1 MLGQR
6 SLLMEGDSIVYCD
19 DKGLKGTLVK
29 FPIQRWEEKKV
40 TKTFRNSNGQE
51 GKERVT
57 VQVLITYECGL
68 FSISQGK
75 TNTMDSL
82 KTQFDRSPGFNVRLK
97 FSDGWGRTDKHDGAV
112 YQDQKCSLDAEDI
125 GLTKSFS
132 RGTVSE
138 HKDFTRAGAPCLK
151 WKNVGDSKPDGGR
164 KLVEHSGL
172 EMALCGKKGVVE
184 FTQEEWD
191 ALDIVYFLKIDFV
204 KAGDS
209 YFQPVGE
216 DTTRKPGID
225 DLINDNKKHI
235 DKYLP
240 KLLELHQAYRNSQQE
255 KRDAAEEVLT
265 CRFWPEVYN
274 KPNLSRDQVEAW
286 LAANTRP
293 QVSQILAEQGDA
305 LKYLFMRMSYVNSS
319 PQKAYWFVFWDDF
332 WTTNFKVL
340 LMVEGAL

>member
-6 SLLMEGDSIVYCD
+6 CLVEDYW
-19 DKGLKGTLVK
+19 VK
-29 FPIQRWEEKKV
+29 FPIQHWEKKKV
-40 TKTFRNSNGQE
+40 KKTSRNSKGE
-51 GKERVT
+51 LKTEKVT
-57 VQVLITYECGL
+57 VDVLITYEKARL
-68 FSISQGK
+68 SISQGK
-75 TNTMDSL
+75 TNTKDSL
-82 KTQFDRSPGFNVRLK
+82 GTQFDLSPGFDVRLQ
-97 FSDGWGRTDKHDGAV
+97 FFDGWGRTDEHDGAV
-112 YQDQKCSLDAEDI
+112 YQDLQCSLDAEDI

-305 LKYLFMRMSYVNSS
+305 LKYLFLRMSYVNSS